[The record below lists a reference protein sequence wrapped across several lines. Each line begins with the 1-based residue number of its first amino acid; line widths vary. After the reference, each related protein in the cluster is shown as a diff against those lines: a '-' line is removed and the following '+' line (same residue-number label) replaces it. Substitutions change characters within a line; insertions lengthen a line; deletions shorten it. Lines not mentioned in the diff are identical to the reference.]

1 MKNNLS
7 AARRNAFMHIL
18 PDAVKV
24 KNSDKDLS
32 KKRVIRLY
40 DVVIEKECKN
50 NFDLAD
56 SDLTIF
62 DLADFQL
69 PGFSHGCKNHITIW
83 QD

>member
-18 PDAVKV
+18 PDASKV
-24 KNSDKDLS
+24 KNSSKDPS
-32 KKRVIRLY
+32 KKRVINLY
-40 DVVIEKECKN
+40 DVVIENEYEN
-50 NFDLAD
+50 
-56 SDLTIF
+56 SF

-69 PGFSHGCKNHITIW
+69 PDFSHGCKNHIPIW

>member
-18 PDAVKV
+18 PDASKV
-24 KNSDKDLS
+24 KNSGKDLS
-32 KKRVIRLY
+32 KKRVINLY
-40 DVVIEKECKN
+40 DVVIEKEDEN

-56 SDLTIF
+56 IE
-62 DLADFQL
+62 L
-69 PGFSHGCKNHITIW
+69 PGFSHGFKNHIQIW